1 MGAYLDLLRQRPAY
15 RALFASEVVSVT
27 GDWFSLVAVSIL
39 TVQAAGP
46 SSGVALASVLAA
58 HLLPQALFAPAA
70 GWLADRYDR
79 RALLVIGAVVEGLL
93 TIAMVAAAAERSVG
107 ALQALL
113 FVRASV
119 ASLREPAAGAALPS
133 LVEKAELATA
143 NALGATAWSTTFV
156 VGMALGGLATELGP
170 TIALSIDAATFFL
183 AAALLRPLPRL
194 EPPPREGA
202 RAHTLGAALVG
213 AARDVFAAARV
224 AARPDL
230 RASVFG
236 KTPSSVAAGAA
247 WVALNLQ
254 AQRLSVVATAATTLG
269 VLQAVRG
276 VGTGV
281 GPLLARRRWL
291 SPRAMAHVAALAALL
306 GCWGIAVAPS
316 FATALVSV
324 FFWGVGGGGL
334 WVLTQTEIQERSG
347 DAMRGRLLSLDALGF
362 TVGMGGTA
370 LVFGALVDRGVASE
384 YAASALVALSALGWL
399 WLRRSA
405 PSPYDPSAH
414 DVASDRERATDPL
427 VGAPIASAERPE

>member
-1 MGAYLDLLRQRPAY
+1 MGSYLDLLRARPAY
-15 RALFASEVVSVT
+15 RALFASEVISVT

-39 TVQAAGP
+39 TVQAAGA
-46 SSGVALASVLAA
+46 SSGVALAWVLAA

-79 RALLVIGAVVEGLL
+79 RALLMSGALVEGLL
-93 TIAMVAAAAERSVG
+93 TIAMVAAAAQRSVG
-107 ALQALL
+107 VLQVLL
-113 FVRASV
+113 FLRASV
-119 ASLREPAAGAALPS
+119 ASLREPAAGAALPT
-133 LVEKAELATA
+133 LVEKSELTTA

-170 TIALSIDAATFFL
+170 TIALAIDAATFFV
-183 AAALLRPLPRL
+183 AAVLLRPLPRL
-194 EPPPREGA
+194 TPPAREGA
-202 RAHTLGAALVG
+202 RTLGAAIVG
-213 AARDVFAAARV
+213 AGRDVLAAARV
-224 AARPDL
+224 AARPGL

-254 AQRLSVVATAATTLG
+254 AQRLSFVATAATTLG

-291 SPRAMAHVAALAALL
+291 SRDATAHLAALAAFL
-306 GCWGIAVAPS
+306 GCWGVAVAPTLGLA
-316 FATALVSV
+316 FAAV
-324 FFWGVGGGGL
+324 FLWGVGGGGL
-334 WVLTQTEIQERSG
+334 WVLTQTEIQERSD

-370 LVFGALVDRGVASE
+370 LLFGALVDRGVSSE
-384 YAASALVALSALGWL
+384 KAATAMVAVSALSWL
-399 WLRRSA
+399 WLRRPALPTHAEGGA
-405 PSPYDPSAH
+405 PR
-414 DVASDRERATDPL
+414 ASDT
-427 VGAPIASAERPE
+427 